1 MAWLRTL
8 LTLTLLAAV
17 TLTGVMFALQ
27 NTTRVPLDLLF
38 IQFPDQPLSIWLLA
52 TLAVGVFTGLLAGTL
67 ITVRLWARVGVLR
80 RQKQRLS
87 TEVDRLRTLGVSD
100 RD

>member
-1 MAWLRTL
+1 M
-8 LTLTLLAAV
+8 